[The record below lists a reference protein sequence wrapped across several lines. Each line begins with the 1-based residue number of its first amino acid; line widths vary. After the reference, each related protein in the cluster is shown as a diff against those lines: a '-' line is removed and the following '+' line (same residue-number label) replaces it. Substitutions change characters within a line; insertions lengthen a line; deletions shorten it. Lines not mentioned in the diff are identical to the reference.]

1 MSTVLEDCFSNPY
14 NNPTDI
20 KDLLLD
26 YDEWAAEYLQKP
38 ENERPDFSDPTQF
51 PECNKDGES
60 VFKPY
65 DEWFGAAVTGCDFK
79 IQLQSQYYSDAGN
92 EERST
97 QSKFNYSMKNGR
109 SSYCTLS
116 YDILLGQKG
125 RRCLR
130 RSTIR
135 QELGSEQMLL

>member
-1 MSTVLEDCFSNPY
+1 MGTVFEECFSNPY

-26 YDEWAAEYLQKP
+26 YDEWAARWVE

-51 PECNKDGES
+51 PDCNKDGES

-92 EERST
+92 EERTT
-97 QSKFNYSMKNGR
+97 QSKFRYSLKN
-109 SSYCTLS
+109 
-116 YDILLGQKG
+116 LLFFKLQH
-125 RRCLR
+125 
-130 RSTIR
+130 STRVKRTTPFAAIHDLTR
-135 QELGSEQMLL
+135 TRI